1 MSRISDMPELA
12 ARVRDFVMDRNGVA
26 AAAAEMEKRLDEAV
40 SSLEILPESVEKSY
54 LVKLARF
61 VGERTY

>member
-1 MSRISDMPELA
+1 
-12 ARVRDFVMDRNGVA
+12 
-26 AAAAEMEKRLDEAV
+26 MEKRLDEAV
-40 SSLEILPESVEKSY
+40 SSLEILPESEEKSY